1 MNLKLLLLFP
11 IVFCFLFSHA
21 SHPQAPTAE
30 AVQKS
35 DTLRILSYNAK
46 MLPRIFPHLKHYPVK
61 RARLIPKYILADSID
76 IVVFQEMFD
85 AKARHL
91 LTKGLKHE
99 MPYMIGPGN
108 LRPKGY
114 EKGSGVLIM
123 SRYPFKFL
131 EKIKYNR
138 CKGTPDCRA
147 RKGVILVEVNDGKR
161 TYQIAGTHMQAGGGR
176 EIKQSQIEQAAELM
190 KQFRKDGVPQ
200 IFCGD
205 FNVRNSDTIM
215 FPKLL
220 KDCESDCGT
229 FSGELQYTSD
239 HLLNDMYDYN
249 PSKRNTVDHILYK
262 GNGIEPQFVAR
273 TVKAYKER
281 YHKKHVDLSD
291 HYALLMKL
299 VW

>member
-1 MNLKLLLLFP
+1 MNLKFLL
-11 IVFCFLFSHA
+11 CFFLSSFFIFSNA
-21 SHPQAPTAE
+21 NQPPTPTTQ

-35 DTLRILSYNAK
+35 DTLRILSYNVQ
-46 MLPRIFPHLKHYPVK
+46 MLPRIFPHLQHNPIK

-76 IVVFQEMFD
+76 IVIFQEMFD
-85 AKARHL
+85 AKARHI

-99 MPYMIGPGN
+99 LPHMIGPGN

-114 EKGSGVLIM
+114 KKGSGVLIM

-131 EKIKYNR
+131 EKIKYNQ

-161 TYQIAGTHMQAGGGR
+161 TYQISGTHMQAGGTK
-176 EIKQSQIEQAAELM
+176 EIKMSQIDQGADLM
-190 KQFRKDGVPQ
+190 RQFRKQGVPQ
-200 IFCGD
+200 ISGGD
-205 FNVRNSDTIM
+205 FNVRNTDTVM

-220 KDCESDCGT
+220 KDFEAESGS

-239 HLLNDMYDYN
+239 HLLNDMYSYN
-249 PSKRNTVDHILYK
+249 PNKRNTVDHFLYN
-262 GNGIEPQFVAR
+262 GNGVQPQYISR
-273 TVKAYKER
+273 TVRAYKER

-291 HYALLMKL
+291 HYALLLKI

>member
-1 MNLKLLLLFP
+1 MNFK
-11 IVFCFLFSHA
+11 FLFFFFPFSIFFFSYA
-21 SHPQAPTAE
+21 SQPQTPATA
-30 AVQKS
+30 AVQQS
-35 DTLRILSYNAK
+35 DTLRILSYNVK

-61 RARLIPKYILADSID
+61 RAPLIPQYILADSID

-85 AKARHL
+85 AKARHI

-99 MPYMIGPGN
+99 MPYIIGPGN

-114 EKGSGVLIM
+114 KKGSGVMIM

-131 EKIKYNR
+131 EKIKYNE

-176 EIKQSQIEQAAELM
+176 AIKQSQIEQAGELM
-190 KQFRKDGVPQ
+190 RQFRKEGVPQ

-205 FNVRNSDTIM
+205 FNVRNNDTAM
-215 FPKLL
+215 FSKLL
-220 KDCESDCGT
+220 KDCESDAGT
-229 FSGELQYTSD
+229 LSGELQYTSD
-239 HLLNDMYDYN
+239 HKLNDMYDHN
-249 PSKRNTVDHILYK
+249 PDKRNTVDHILYK
-262 GNGIEPQFVAR
+262 GNGVEPKFVSR
-273 TVKAYKER
+273 TVRAYKQR